1 MNFDSPAQMVSSDDL
16 NIREAATKAPQWK
29 HRGLLCLSKLK
40 GCNERKR
47 YKA

>member
-29 HRGLLCLSKLK
+29 HRGYVPAQDFFGLKL
-40 GCNERKR
+40 E
-47 YKA
+47 KAP